1 MHLDTIHGCYSYAS
15 ILNGPGKEVGLTEID
30 CRNYYDDMNLAC
42 QRKGLV
48 IDEEDFLTFVDES
61 FTSYY

>member
-30 CRNYYDDMNLAC
+30 CRNYYDDMNLAVKERDWLLM
-42 QRKGLV
+42 RKT
-48 IDEEDFLTFVDES
+48 FLHS
-61 FTSYY
+61 